1 MSTYKDK
8 YIKYKKKYFSLK
20 YGGSMASGVGNT
32 IKNVASTDLFRGDE
46 KVPPVQKNSNSLGND
61 EKDQSV
67 EKNSNSLGND
77 EKVQSVKNI
86 WIASEKGDTK
96 TVMSLINKDADIDQ
110 VNKDGATPLYLASKS
125 GSIETA
131 RFLIDSKADLNKAEK
146 RGYTPLY
153 IASRLGQ
160 VKTAELLIDSK
171 AELNKAGKR
180 GYTPLFVAS
189 QKDRKDIVSLLIE
202 RKADIDKAD
211 KIGGTPLHV
220 ASQEGNTEIVRLLIK
235 NKVNINKATKKGQT
249 PLFIATYYQHMP
261 IIRVLVEAGADLE
274 IRNNYTGETALA
286 YAQYKKYTKIEKY
299 LNEVRHM
306 RNIRKSMRIYDEQH
320 SRIREYYMMINKLP
334 SKINLIIN
342 AAKRLPGIEKISEI
356 KVSSE
361 DLPEVRIKKYIS
373 NYVKTIYKIK
383 NYLKKKGRDILID
396 YLDELEE
403 YNLEPTNSMWPVNSH
418 INMMAERLW
427 KNDIIDDEEF
437 GKIVGEREAKAKIES
452 LSPYDWEKKK
462 YITE

>member
-20 YGGSMASGVGNT
+20 YGGSFFDKLGSMASRGGNT
-32 IKNVASTDLFRGDE
+32 VKDVTYTLSSFSSRGDE
-46 KVPPVQKNSNSLGND
+46 KIRSVQENHD
-61 EKDQSV
+61 
-67 EKNSNSLGND
+67 SLGND

-86 WIASEKGDTK
+86 WIASKKGDTK
-96 TVMSLINKDADIDQ
+96 TVMSLINKGADVDQ
-110 VNKDGATPLYLASKS
+110 VNKDGATPLYLASKL
-125 GSIETA
+125 GRIKTA
-131 RFLIDSKADLNKAEK
+131 KFLIDSKADLNKAEK

-171 AELNKAGKR
+171 ADLNKAGKR

-211 KIGGTPLHV
+211 KIGGTPLLV

-235 NKVNINKATKKGQT
+235 NKVNINKASKEGQT
-249 PLFIATYYQHMP
+249 PLLIATYYQHMP
-261 IIRVLVEAGADLE
+261 IIRILVEAGADLK
-274 IRNNYTGETALA
+274 IREKDTGYTATLLA
-286 YAQYKKYTKIEKY
+286 KDKGYKKIEEY
-299 LNEVRHM
+299 LNKVDHERK
-306 RNIRKSMRIYDEQH
+306 IRESMEYYNQRH

-342 AAKRLPGIEKISEI
+342 AAKKLPGIEKISEI

-361 DLPEVRIKKYIS
+361 DLPEVSIKKHIS
-373 NYVKTIYKIK
+373 NYVNTIYEIK

-396 YLDELEE
+396 YLDELKK
-403 YNLEPTNSMWPVNSH
+403 YNLEPTDSMWPVNSH

-427 KNDIIDDEEF
+427 NNDIIDDEEF
-437 GKIVGEREAKAKIES
+437 GKIVGEKEAKAKIES

-462 YITE
+462 YITDRQG